1 MCVSVRVV
9 SLVMQDFDPE
19 DFSMTISEGQL
30 DRTQVAELM
39 SSSHTPYILNRLNVS
54 LAGQ

>member
-1 MCVSVRVV
+1 MSVRVV